1 MLDVNL
7 QLTLDATILN
17 HRYTQQHWESIIY
30 SLEDTKL
37 FQELY
42 PGITGEA
49 VVEFVSF
56 ERKNPNSI
64 YSCFC
69 AARENARS
77 VRELIS
83 AEMFELMM
91 TDMVS
96 SLILSV
102 TSVSQPDPVGIR
114 CRIAPAGA

>member
-1 MLDVNL
+1 MLSRVADTLYWLSRYIERAENNARMLDVNL

-42 PGITGEA
+42 PDITGDT

-64 YSCFC
+64 
-69 AARENARS
+69 
-77 VRELIS
+77 
-83 AEMFELMM
+83 
-91 TDMVS
+91 
-96 SLILSV
+96 
-102 TSVSQPDPVGIR
+102 
-114 CRIAPAGA
+114 

>member
-30 SLEDTKL
+30 SLEATKL
-37 FQELY
+37 FQELH
-42 PGITGEA
+42 PKITGET

-56 ERKNPNSI
+56 ERKNPNSS

-69 AARENARS
+69 AARANARS
-77 VRELIS
+77 VRAVIS
-83 AEMFELMM
+83 AEMIEQLKRLDFHLPSRE
-91 TDMVS
+91 
-96 SLILSV
+96 
-102 TSVSQPDPVGIR
+102 
-114 CRIAPAGA
+114 